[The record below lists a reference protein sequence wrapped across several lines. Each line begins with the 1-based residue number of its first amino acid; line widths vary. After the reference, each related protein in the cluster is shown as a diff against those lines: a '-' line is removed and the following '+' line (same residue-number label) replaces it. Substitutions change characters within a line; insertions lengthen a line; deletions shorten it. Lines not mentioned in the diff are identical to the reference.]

1 MVRVSVVIPVFNG
14 AATVARAID
23 SALAQHFAGEF
34 EVIVVNDGS
43 TDSTAAVLDTYRG
56 QINVVD
62 QNNSGLAAARNAAI
76 GVAKGEYIALLDA
89 DDIWMPGKLEA
100 MSAVLDR
107 MPAVV
112 LVYSDA
118 IPVDDADAALAGSFV
133 GAEFAHA
140 PSMEELLSR
149 WWPILPSAAVMRR
162 EAVEA
167 CGGFCE
173 EFRRAYEDVY
183 FWLLMRERGEFAYVA
198 KPLLRYR
205 TTPIV
210 ERMERYEFDYKSFE
224 RRVHERYGA
233 RARGLVRR
241 TRAAYVSALG
251 YRGLVA
257 MNRGDTAASRRYLAR
272 ALRYQPLHLK
282 TGLRLL
288 RTFLPAPIARAL
300 TGRTRDLSA
309 DQRG

>member
-23 SALAQHFAGEF
+23 SALAQHFTGEF

-43 TDSTAAVLDTYRG
+43 TDSTGAVLGTYRG
-56 QINVVD
+56 LITVID
-62 QNNSGLAAARNAAI
+62 QNNSGLSAARNAAI
-76 GVAKGEYIALLDA
+76 RVAKGEYLALLD
-89 DDIWMPGKLEA
+89 DDDTWMPGKLEA
-100 MSAVLDR
+100 MSAALDR
-107 MPAVV
+107 MSAAV

-118 IPVDDADAALAGSFV
+118 IPVDDADAALADSFV

-140 PSMEELLSR
+140 PSMEDLLSR
-149 WWPILPSAAVMRR
+149 WWPILPSSAVMRR
-162 EAVEA
+162 AAVEA

-173 EFRRAYEDVY
+173 ELRTYEDVY

-205 TTPIV
+205 TAPIIV
-210 ERMERYEFDYKSFE
+210 RMEKYEFAYQSFV

-241 TRAAYVSALG
+241 TRAAHATTLG
-251 YRGLVA
+251 YQGLVA
-257 MNRGDTAASRRYLAR
+257 MNRGDIAASRRYLAR
-272 ALRYQPLHLK
+272 ALRYQPLHVK

-300 TGRTRDLSA
+300 TGRTRDLPA

>member
-23 SALAQHFAGEF
+23 SALAQHSAGEF

-56 QINVVD
+56 LITVID
-62 QNNSGLAAARNAAI
+62 QNNSGLSAARNAAI
-76 GVAKGEYIALLDA
+76 RVAKGEYLALLDD

-107 MPAVV
+107 MSAAV

-118 IPVDDADAALAGSFV
+118 IPVDDADAALADSFV

-140 PSMEELLSR
+140 PSMAELLSR
-149 WWPILPSAAVMRR
+149 WWPILPSSAVMRR
-162 EAVEA
+162 AAVEA

-173 EFRRAYEDVY
+173 ELRTYEDVY

-205 TTPIV
+205 TRPIV
-210 ERMERYEFDYKSFE
+210 ERMEKYEFAYQSFE

-241 TRAAYVSALG
+241 TRAAHATALG
-251 YRGLVA
+251 YQGLVA
-257 MNRGDTAASRRYLAR
+257 MNRGDIAASRRYLAR

-300 TGRTRDLSA
+300 TGRTRDLPA